1 MTAGHNLKF
10 VAGLL
15 ALIVVAFGLEAIPS
29 LDLASYGL
37 VPRTLRG
44 IPGILAMPFL
54 HANLG
59 HLLANLGSLVALL
72 GFLLLFHAKNAIS
85 VIVEVIVLGG
95 ILLWLFGRTANHIGA
110 SGLVYGVALFLI
122 SSGLSQRR
130 ILQVIASVVV
140 MVMYGGSLV
149 WGLLP
154 LDSGVSWDGHLA
166 GAVAGTIIGIYGESQ
181 EGSSQKGKIAGP

>member
-1 MTAGHNLKF
+1 MNAGHNLKF
-10 VAGLL
+10 AAGLL
-15 ALIVVAFGLEAIPS
+15 ALIVVVFGLESIPS
-29 LDLASYGL
+29 LDLASHGL

-44 IPGILAMPFL
+44 IPGIVSMPLL

-59 HLLANLGSLVALL
+59 HLLANLGSLVVLL
-72 GFLLLFHAKNAIS
+72 GFLLLFHSKNAIG
-85 VIVEVIVLGG
+85 VIVEVILLGG

-130 ILQVIASVVV
+130 ILQVIAAVVV

-181 EGSSQKGKIAGP
+181 GKSDGKKSITGP